1 MLILKAV
8 KTTGIAFP
16 DYASSKEIL
25 DVPRNTNMMEVCQ
38 PVVAKTWI
46 ELKVK
51 QNVRWLDVL
60 MDEGWRTNFMEVP
73 AQRIDILLEKKETAT
88 GNHSA
93 GGRSSAFLLYNL
105 SI

>member
-1 MLILKAV
+1 LSAEKKRKTIIKIHMLILKVV

-46 ELKVK
+46 ELNVK
-51 QNVRWLDVL
+51 QNVR
-60 MDEGWRTNFMEVP
+60 
-73 AQRIDILLEKKETAT
+73 
-88 GNHSA
+88 
-93 GGRSSAFLLYNL
+93 
-105 SI
+105 